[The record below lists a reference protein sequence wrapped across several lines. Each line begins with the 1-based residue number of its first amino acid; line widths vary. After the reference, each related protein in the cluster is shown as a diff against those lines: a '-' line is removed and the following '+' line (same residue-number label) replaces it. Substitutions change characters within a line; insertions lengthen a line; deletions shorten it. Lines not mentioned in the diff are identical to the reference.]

1 MTGWDDFSDI
11 MSQYNYFLSYLVN
24 NLFKNTKITN
34 ITNDFRTK
42 ISILIKELIFNESL
56 KKGRNFILLSGLGY
70 NFKRIFNWTIKNNYS
85 IVYPIKKN

>member
-34 ITNDFRTK
+34 ITNDFKNKNIHFDQRTYF
-42 ISILIKELIFNESL
+42 FNESL
-56 KKGRNFILLSGLGY
+56 KKRKKLYI
-70 NFKRIFNWTIKNNYS
+70 IKWAW
-85 IVYPIKKN
+85 I